1 MRGDIRA
8 EERENMKSVCVYDH
22 KWKESTPAVTCLC
35 QLYSQFLC
43 QSVCV
48 CRVPVYVYVYVCV
61 TVCSQLAM
69 TGFNYAANFDSV

>member
-1 MRGDIRA
+1 MQTLDSPKDLYVHSVSHTHTPNTSAKGVLEGGHREALPMRGDIRA

-43 QSVCV
+43 
-48 CRVPVYVYVYVCV
+48 
-61 TVCSQLAM
+61 
-69 TGFNYAANFDSV
+69 